1 MIRYLR
7 LSDGV
12 FGLRPADVRVA
23 LPETSFVDGTDL
35 TEWGYAAYA
44 EAPLPALA
52 WNEEAVEVAPVDGV
66 QQWVV
71 QPRAVT
77 VAEACARVDAE
88 RDRRLALDFA
98 YDFGATVAI
107 DDQGVE
113 IAAGVRA
120 LQMAPAN
127 RADWQTIHGLALAAI
142 ISGSPTA
149 VMPIRC
155 EDNWNVQTT
164 ALEIV
169 ACLTAATL
177 RGSALVF
184 HGGALKTAI
193 RAAGDPAAI
202 DIMVGWPA

>member
-1 MIRYLR
+1 MLILTATGQP
-7 LSDGV
+7 LLH
-12 FGLRPADVRVA
+12 GLDVRIDDVDYSFA
-23 LPETSFVDGTDL
+23 SLVRMAETGTLPEG
-35 TEWGYAAYA
+35 
-44 EAPLPALA
+44 
-52 WNEEAVEVAPVDGV
+52 VEDVAPPPPPLAERV
-66 QQWVV
+66 
-71 QPRAVT
+71 AT
-77 VAEACARVDAE
+77 VCAAIDAE

-98 YDFGATVAI
+98 YDFGATPAV
-107 DDQGVE
+107 DDQGIE
-113 IAAGVRA
+113 IEAGVRA

-127 RADWQTIHGLALAAI
+127 RADWQTVHGLALAAI

-184 HGGALKTAI
+184 YGGALKTAA
-193 RAAGDPAAI
+193 RASADPEAI
-202 DIMVGWPA
+202 DILTGWPS